1 VGGPTAHE
9 ELFREIPV
17 GAVSAPPLQSG
28 LKMELFY
35 APSNICMNL
44 ALQKNYAIML
54 STSRAADDKKSR
66 FKVYPPGKEVKKP
79 FWTKPAQF
87 TGQSRIK

>member
-54 STSRAADDKKSR
+54 STSRAAEDKKVLL
-66 FKVYPPGKEVKKP
+66 K
-79 FWTKPAQF
+79 F
-87 TGQSRIK
+87 THREKSQNIVLDQAGSIYRIISD